1 MQRRLVANWFFRNW
15 QPITESEIMPT
26 EKSELPSEELISKLR
41 ESNQSLVIASLQAQE
56 LQEKAEASIERQ
68 KEFLA
73 MLAHELRNPLA
84 PIAMAVGMLERI
96 TPAHPQLPYIQEV
109 IDRQLSHITR
119 LLEDLLDA
127 SRVTSGKITL
137 KKSLLLLT
145 DVMRSAVEISQPLL
159 TKNCQQLN
167 IDLPASPVLID
178 GDAVRLSQ
186 VFSNLLNNASKYS
199 PPQQSISVSA
209 RPGAGGTIAISVKD
223 QGVGIEA
230 DIQPFV
236 FDLFTQSPRTLDR
249 SEGGLGI
256 GLSMVRTLVQLH
268 GGTVH
273 VNSDGLGFGSEFIV
287 VLPVSGEAAMP
298 EASLQR
304 PAPPAAGCRILV
316 IEDNVDANETLSFCL
331 TAEGHSVTSA
341 FDGPTGLAKAKEGP
355 HDIVVCDVG
364 LPGMDGHEVVRQ
376 MRLLRLSPEPHC
388 IAMTG
393 YEQPNP
399 RAGGAENGFDHYLV
413 KPVSLNTLQDV
424 ISRAMALAGS
434 R

>member
-1 MQRRLVANWFFRNW
+1 
-15 QPITESEIMPT
+15 MPT
-26 EKSELPSEELISKLR
+26 EKSEQPFEELISKLR
-41 ESNQSLVIASLQAQE
+41 ESNQSLVIASLKAQG

-84 PIAMAVGMLERI
+84 PIAMAVGMLGKI

-119 LLEDLLDA
+119 LLEDLLDT

-145 DVMRSAVEISQPLL
+145 DVVRSAVEISQPLF
-159 TKNCQQLN
+159 TKNRQQLN
-167 IDLPASPVLID
+167 IDLPDAPVLID

-199 PPQQSISVSA
+199 PPQRSITVSA
-209 RPGAGGTIAISVKD
+209 RSGASGTVSISVKD

-230 DIQPFV
+230 NIQPFV
-236 FDLFTQSPRTLDR
+236 FDLFTQAPRTLDR

-256 GLSMVRTLVQLH
+256 GLSMVRTLVRLH
-268 GGTVH
+268 GGTVQ
-273 VNSDGLGFGSEFIV
+273 VNSDGLGCGSEFIV

-298 EASLQR
+298 EACLQR
-304 PAPPAAGCRILV
+304 PEPPAAGCRILV

-341 FDGPTGLAKAKEGP
+341 FDGPSGLARAKEGP
-355 HDIVVCDVG
+355 HDVVVCDIG
-364 LPGMDGHEVVRQ
+364 LPGMDGLEVVRQ
-376 MRLLRLSPEPHC
+376 MRLLRLSPEPHY

-393 YEQPNP
+393 YDQTNL
-399 RAGGAENGFDHYLV
+399 RVGGAESGFDHYLV
-413 KPVSLNTLQDV
+413 KPVSLNTMQDV
-424 ISRAMALAGS
+424 ISRAMSLAGAQ
-434 R
+434 

>member
-1 MQRRLVANWFFRNW
+1 
-15 QPITESEIMPT
+15 MPT
-26 EKSELPSEELISKLR
+26 EKSEQPSEELISKLR

-84 PIAMAVGMLERI
+84 PIAMAVGMLEKI
-96 TPAHPQLPYIQEV
+96 TPAHPQLPFIQEV

-137 KKSLLLLT
+137 KKSLLLLA

-199 PPQQSISVSA
+199 PPKQSITVSA
-209 RPGAGGTIAISVKD
+209 RPGAGDTIAISIKD

-236 FDLFTQSPRTLDR
+236 FDLFTQAPRTLDR

-268 GGTVH
+268 GGTVQ
-273 VNSDGLGFGSEFIV
+273 VNSDGLGCGSEFIV
-287 VLPVSGEAAMP
+287 VLPVSSKSAMP
-298 EASLQR
+298 KASVLL
-304 PAPPAAGCRILV
+304 PAQPVAGCRILV

-331 TAEGHSVTSA
+331 TAEGHCVTSA
-341 FDGPTGLAKAKEGP
+341 FDGPTGLARAREGP
-355 HDIVVCDVG
+355 HDVVVCDIG
-364 LPGMDGHEVVRQ
+364 LPGMDGLEVVRQ
-376 MRLLRLSPEPHC
+376 MRLLRLSPEPHY

-393 YEQPNP
+393 YDQPNP
-399 RAGGAENGFDHYLV
+399 HVGRADSGFDHYLV

-424 ISRAMALAGS
+424 ISKAMSLAGV